1 MEFLVDF
8 FNQYSRRLATI
19 ASVVLVLLMSLSVA
33 STVLFFVRSMN
44 DAKVG
49 PATHNDART
58 DTAGG
63 DHINISELNLFGSVS
78 GGPAN
83 VDAPETNLNLE
94 LQGVFTAANP
104 KDSTAIVAES
114 GQDGK
119 LYRINDKLPGNAVLK
134 AVFDNHILIQRGG
147 RLEKLMFPNTESTN
161 GFSSAGQASGN
172 LGFSRQSIN
181 GTTNE
186 TSSDR
191 LRQMRERIEA
201 RRQQLV
207 QDAARESN
215 LSPGASIRDYVER
228 FHKQIESDPQAVL
241 NQLGVSP
248 VASGEAS
255 GYRIGSNVPAQMLAQ
270 AGLQQGDVILSVNGR
285 PVGDVSSD
293 SSFVNQVMAAGRARV
308 EVQRG
313 SRKFFLTVPIPRS
326 R

>member
-1 MEFLVDF
+1 MEFFFDF
-8 FNQYSRRLATI
+8 FNQHGRRIATI
-19 ASVVLVLLMSLSVA
+19 ASIFLVLLMSLSVA
-33 STVLFFVRSMN
+33 STVLFFVRTMN
-44 DAKVG
+44 DSSVG
-49 PATHNDART
+49 PAIHNGTRPGAT
-58 DTAGG
+58 GG
-63 DHINISELNLFGSVS
+63 EHINISELNLFGNVS
-78 GGPAN
+78 EGPAN

-147 RLEKLMFPNTESTN
+147 RLEKLMFPNTNSTD
-161 GFSSAGQASGN
+161 GFSNAGQTPGN
-172 LGFSRQSIN
+172 LGFSRQSMD

-186 TSSDR
+186 SASDR
-191 LRQMRERIEA
+191 IRNMRERIEA
-201 RRQQLV
+201 RRQQLE
-207 QDAARESN
+207 QDSAQQAN
-215 LSPGASIRDYVER
+215 LSPGASIRDYVDR
-228 FHKQIESDPQAVL
+228 FHQQIESDPKAVL
-241 NQLGVSP
+241 DQLGVAP
-248 VASGEAS
+248 VESGQPN

-285 PVGDVSSD
+285 PVGDVSAD

-313 SRKFFLTVPIPRS
+313 SRKFFLTVPIPKS